1 MKMDHSRLRILGS
14 ISLILQALYLAA
26 ATMTLNGLGTAMA
39 EFDGRPTDSAADSL
53 EALANYACALILASA
68 GFSLLRSKQR
78 LSPGSVVLVA
88 CSSLIELAW
97 VTITLSS
104 VLQRSDLVVAG
115 YDLVV
120 VGVLLATVTA
130 VLLTVLR
137 DRKGREPALGSDDP
151 G

>member
-1 MKMDHSRLRILGS
+1 MKIEHSRLRILGS

-39 EFDGRPTDSAADSL
+39 EFDGRPTDSAAESL
-53 EALANYACALILASA
+53 QTLANYASAVILASA

-78 LSPGSVVLVA
+78 LSPGSLVLIA

-97 VTITLSS
+97 VSITIPG
-104 VLQRSDLVVAG
+104 VLRRNDLVVAG

-137 DRKGREPALGSDDP
+137 DRKRREPALGSDDP